1 MDHDDD
7 TPAQHSATERQL
19 RRLVVPEPAAYAPE
33 QAPRRHPRTRPRPAV
48 GRPGMSTPR
57 DDVDDADRLAR
68 VKLSS
73 AIEPGDLRVTGL
85 VSELGAGK
93 VLDYLEAAGEVEN
106 HWGFTIGQELAHVDP
121 GKVLEQAAGRG
132 IRFVIPGDAEWPDQ
146 LAGLR
151 GAGALHDR
159 GGEPVGLWIRGA
171 GDLDQLAANAVAVVG
186 SRAAT
191 SYGTHQAT
199 ELSRDLATMGHTVV
213 SGLAYGVDQA
223 AHRGALLAGGP
234 TIAVMPAGSTGPTR
248 PRTPNCSRRS
258 PTAAWSSPR
267 RRREPR
273 PPAPGSSPGTGSS
286 PAWPKGPWSSRAPSA
301 AAPSA
306 WPGGPRHLHR
316 PVMGVPGPV
325 TSAASAG
332 VNQLIRLGQASMVTT
347 AQEVI
352 TDLTTHA
359 ATAAAATA
367 STSPTSPGRCAS
379 PQPPAPQ
386 LDRAGRRASP
396 MSPPRPCG

>member
-1 MDHDDD
+1 
-7 TPAQHSATERQL
+7 
-19 RRLVVPEPAAYAPE
+19 
-33 QAPRRHPRTRPRPAV
+33 
-48 GRPGMSTPR
+48 MSTPHA
-57 DDVDDADRLAR
+57 DVDDADRLAR

-85 VSELGAGK
+85 VGELGAVK

-106 HWGFTIGQELAHVDP
+106 HWGFTIGRELAHVDP
-121 GKVLEQAAGRG
+121 GKVLEQAVDRG
-132 IRFVIPGDAEWPDQ
+132 IRFVIPGDAEWPDR

-171 GDLDQLAANAVAVVG
+171 GDLTRLAANAVAVVG

-234 TIAVMPAGSTGPTR
+234 TIAVLPGGVDRPYPAAHAQLLEAIAERGLVVSEAPPGAGPTR
-248 PRTPNCSRRS
+248 TRFLARNRVVAGLSEGTVVVEAALRS
-258 PTAAWSSPR
+258 GALNTAHW
-267 RRREPR
+267 
-273 PPAPGSSPGTGSS
+273 TTN
-286 PAWPKGPWSSRAPSA
+286 
-301 AAPSA
+301 
-306 WPGGPRHLHR
+306 LHR

-325 TSAASAG
+325 SSAASTG
-332 VNQLIRLGQASMVTT
+332 VNQLVRLGQASMVTS
-347 AQEVI
+347 AQDVI

-359 ATAAAATA
+359 NAAATA
-367 STSPTSPGRCAS
+367 ADGASGEPDESFIPGPVSSMRSGVPGPMAPGRRPRS
-379 PQPPAPQ
+379 
-386 LDRAGRRASP
+386 LRRSAAA
-396 MSPPRPCG
+396 CG